1 MREAMLHGGHARVI
15 ETVEITAAC
24 FFFATAAARIVP
36 GFHSDTYHLVSFIM
50 KHEGGNGTVYTTTHR
65 HQYFTL
71 TTHNLNLNKLQ
82 IYEST
87 FCHKG
92 TKAGR
97 YTKSFSCYFLTS
109 WQKRFN

>member
-15 ETVEITAAC
+15 ETVEVTAAC

-36 GFHSDTYHLVSFIM
+36 GFHGDTYHLISFFM

-82 IYEST
+82 IYESPLCYKGGEAAT
-87 FCHKG
+87 F
-92 TKAGR
+92 TKEILCTA
-97 YTKSFSCYFLTS
+97 FLL
-109 WQKRFN
+109 